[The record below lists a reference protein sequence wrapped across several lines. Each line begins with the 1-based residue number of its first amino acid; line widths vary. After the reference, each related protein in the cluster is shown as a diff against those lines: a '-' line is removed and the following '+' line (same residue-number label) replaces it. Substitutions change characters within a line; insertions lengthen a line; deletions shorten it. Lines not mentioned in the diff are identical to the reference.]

1 MSTDTASSGV
11 TATAAVRIPVLTTGA
26 EAIRAARNLAAFLA
40 DGAIERDRSGAL
52 PVRELAALDASGL
65 LAITVPRQH
74 QGAEVPATVLAE
86 VIRTVAAV
94 DPAIAQA
101 PQGHFLLVDV
111 LTVLGTPGQRRRLF
125 ADVLSG
131 GRLGNGLAER
141 GGQHAQDLKTRL
153 HGHGSLT
160 RLNGRK
166 YYCTGA
172 ITSRWI
178 GVTALD
184 DDGRLVLAFVRRDA
198 PGVRLD
204 QDWNVMGQRAT
215 VSGGAVFDD
224 VPVDPELVVPYQSA
238 FEAPQQFGARA
249 QLVHAAIEVG
259 IAGGALREAG
269 EFVRTRARPFFEAA
283 RAGWAQSAAQDP
295 HTIYRYGQLA
305 TKVHAAEAL
314 LASAAAVLDEVTRT
328 PENAAAA
335 ARGSLAIAA
344 AKAFGSEVAAEVASE
359 MFTLSGASATDER
372 YDLSR
377 HWRNART
384 HASHDP
390 VAWKYH
396 HVGNYLLND
405 VLPPNH
411 GQI

>member
-1 MSTDTASSGV
+1 MPTDTAPIQM
-11 TATAAVRIPVLTTGA
+11 TAAVITSGA
-26 EAIRAARNLAAFLA
+26 EAIRTAREFAASIA
-40 DGAIERDRSGAL
+40 GGVIERDRSDAV

-65 LAITVPRQH
+65 LAITVPRKH
-74 QGAEVPATVLAE
+74 RGAEVPATVLAE
-86 VIRTVAAV
+86 VIGAIAAV
-94 DPAIAQA
+94 DPAIAQI

-111 LTVLGTPGQRRRLF
+111 LAVLGTPEQRRRLF
-125 ADVLSG
+125 AGVLTG
-131 GRLGNGLAER
+131 GRLAAALAER
-141 GGQHAQDLKTRL
+141 GGQHAQDLQTRL
-153 HGHGSLT
+153 TRRGPLVRLT
-160 RLNGRK
+160 GRK

-172 ITSRWI
+172 ITARWI

-184 DDGRLVLAFVRRDA
+184 DAGRLVLAFVERDA
-198 PGVRLD
+198 PGVQLD
-204 QDWNVMGQRAT
+204 SDWNVMGQRAT
-215 VSGGAVFDD
+215 VSGGAQFDD
-224 VPVDPELVVPYQSA
+224 VPVDPELVIPYQGA

-259 IAGGALREAG
+259 IARGALRDAG

-283 RAGWAQSAAQDP
+283 RGGWAPTAREDP
-295 HTIYRYGQLA
+295 HTIHRYGQLA
-305 TKVHAAEAL
+305 TRVHAAEAL
-314 LASAAAVLDEVTRT
+314 LAAAAATLDEVTRT
-328 PENAAAA
+328 PRNAAAA
-335 ARGSLAIAA
+335 ARGSLAVAQ
-344 AKAFGSEVAAEVASE
+344 AKAFGSEVAAEVASD
-359 MFTLSGASATDER
+359 MFSLSGASAADER

-396 HVGNYLLND
+396 HIGNYLLND